1 MYSEGEH
8 KYLQDLDCVNIVKSI
23 RQLKALMRIMLTQ
36 QQQQLIAFERES
48 VLPNNHLANQLE
60 QESIQSKALFEYESK
75 SKKLIYAEEVDKF
88 VAEFASN
95 IPSKLDSKIIDEV

>member
-36 QQQQLIAFERES
+36 QQQQLIAFEREK
-48 VLPNNHLANQLE
+48 VYCQTIILLINLNKNQFKVRLCLNM
-60 QESIQSKALFEYESK
+60 KARVK
-75 SKKLIYAEEVDKF
+75 S
-88 VAEFASN
+88 
-95 IPSKLDSKIIDEV
+95 